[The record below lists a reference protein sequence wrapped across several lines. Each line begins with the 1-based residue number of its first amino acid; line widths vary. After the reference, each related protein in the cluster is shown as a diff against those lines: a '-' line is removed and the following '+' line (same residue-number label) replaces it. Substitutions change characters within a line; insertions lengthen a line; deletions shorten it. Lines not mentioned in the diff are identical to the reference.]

1 LAGFPDAGAE
11 TKCAACGSAGTE
23 LKRCLRCNEVSYCNK
38 DCQTQDWKEHK
49 QRCGA
54 MRELFEM
61 GSPDLRAAAITAQAK
76 VANQAIKAAKKS
88 GTPVVSMSSTAFGVV
103 APGMPIPAG
112 VPPNYG
118 LKQAAVMDFHSGAS
132 SSGGRGNMRGEQAY
146 RAYYDDLEDNREQWL
161 AFFDIHQHHMDAEHT
176 CGILGT
182 LATIYRQRGV
192 LDMCEKVLDMEDE
205 VLRRYQRCG
214 ALEGPGAVRCH
225 DGLNYKYQIIR
236 YNLCMQTGRYS
247 LCGTLFRSLAR
258 YEIKYKKNYDDQNY
272 LFMLTAVL
280 KKRPTAAILD
290 SLTDAEVEKIVL
302 APLALPGSENLH
314 VTDQARRNVALQTCA
329 CCGKR
334 EQAIATFF
342 KCSKCKCTYYC
353 GAECQ
358 KQDWKAHKKL
368 CPQLAA

>member
-1 LAGFPDAGAE
+1 M
-11 TKCAACGSAGTE
+11 KCAACGSAGTE
-23 LKRCLRCNEVSYCNK
+23 LKKCLRCNEVSYCNK
-38 DCQTQDWKEHK
+38 DCQTQDWKSHK
-49 QRCGA
+49 KSCGA
-54 MRELFEM
+54 VRELFEM
-61 GSPDLRAAAITAQAK
+61 GAPDARDAERKAQCMATKKAIR
-76 VANQAIKAAKKS
+76 AAKKS
-88 GTPVVSMSSTAFGVV
+88 GAPVFSMSSTAFGFV

-118 LKQAAVMDFHSGAS
+118 LKQAAILEIHSGS
-132 SSGGRGNMRGEQAY
+132 SSAGGRGNMRGEQAY
-146 RAYYDDLEDNREQWL
+146 RAYYDDLEANREQWL
-161 AFFDIHQHHMDAEHT
+161 AFFDMHQHYGDAEQT

-205 VLRRYQRCG
+205 VLRRYQRSS
-214 ALEGPGAVRCH
+214 AVEGPGAVRCY
-225 DGLNYKYQIIR
+225 DELNYKYQVIR
-236 YNLCMQTGRYS
+236 YNIHLQKKRYS
-247 LCGTLFRSLAR
+247 LCGTLFRNLAR
-258 YEIKYKKNYDDQNY
+258 YEIKYKKNRDDQNY
-272 LFMLTAVL
+272 LFMLTLVL
-280 KKRPTAAILD
+280 NKRQTAAVLD

-329 CCGKR
+329 CCGKM

-342 KCSKCKCTYYC
+342 KCSKCMCTYYC